1 MATLIQAHDN
11 KNNNSAPSP
20 LSSLLHLPPRRVFR
34 PLLSSTMVHA
44 SSSLAEIHL
53 HPCRKLEGVA
63 YLPSLTRSMLE
74 PHTLSHPSSSTSPFI
89 TAIILGK
96 FPHAHSLCDRSSFLV
111 PFALFFS
118 HSFLLAF
125 VFFSRKET
133 HSRALRLWVLYTPRS
148 LHMKTPYLH

>member
-63 YLPSLTRSMLE
+63 YLPSLTRSTLE

-96 FPHAHSLCDRSSFLV
+96 FPHAHSLCDHPSLFLSLFSSHIRSSSLSFSFRARKHIL
-111 PFALFFS
+111 AL
-118 HSFLLAF
+118 
-125 VFFSRKET
+125 
-133 HSRALRLWVLYTPRS
+133 
-148 LHMKTPYLH
+148 